1 MAFFGLQGFVQG
13 VGGSPSA
20 HLTQVVHALCASFR
34 WAEWA
39 THVEFIINYVLKKI
53 IRTFLSVTKM
63 KHLRGHTYHTIMA
76 TTLAVLAV
84 TGAAMGWKSF
94 CDDPDWELVW
104 RDEFDGGSHTCADS

>member
-1 MAFFGLQGFVQG
+1 VLTSHRWFTHFVRLFEGL
-13 VGGSPSA
+13 
-20 HLTQVVHALCASFR
+20 L
-34 WAEWA
+34 AEWA
-39 THVEFIINYVLKKI
+39 THVEFIINCQCFLF

-63 KHLRGHTYHTIMA
+63 KHLVGPLDHTIMA

-94 CDDPDWELVW
+94 CDDPDWEIVW

>member
-1 MAFFGLQGFVQG
+1 
-13 VGGSPSA
+13 
-20 HLTQVVHALCASFR
+20 
-34 WAEWA
+34 
-39 THVEFIINYVLKKI
+39 
-53 IRTFLSVTKM
+53 M